1 MLVKSGEGRVFIFN
15 DKCIFAEILN
25 TDVNNLVVGKIAERE
40 KNLVCS
46 LYRKYKKLRLSFPV
60 GYGIENKDIFVVG
73 ISGTF
78 TGRRIVYKREENLP
92 VESYCLLVHL
102 NAF

>member
-1 MLVKSGEGRVFIFN
+1 MLVKLGEGCVFIFN
-15 DKCIFAEILN
+15 DKCMFAEILN
-25 TDVNNLVVGKIAERE
+25 TDVNNLVVGKTAERE
-40 KNLVCS
+40 KNLFCS

-60 GYGIENKDIFVVG
+60 GYGIENKDIVVG

-78 TGRRIVYKREENLP
+78 TGRRIVHKREENLP
-92 VESYCLLVHL
+92 AESYCLLVYL